1 MGQSICNFWGNLFMI
16 FGIKKAAK
24 HLGECFAAGVMALFL
39 GGMFAYLP
47 SLAWIALLSAS

>member
-1 MGQSICNFWGNLFMI
+1 MKSIYNFWGNLFII
-16 FGIKKAAK
+16 FGIKMAAK